1 MNQERKWITTGNL
14 IGGLFTFLL
23 CTTGLALAGVFMAK
37 LAANHSQVALTDFLL
52 LALGLTILV
61 IGYKCNFE
69 KFIFTSGGLQRINI
83 LFCRLGLI
91 LSGFIIAITKHST
104 TLQNSSRCFS
114 EKHFT
119 QTVLKNKTIC

>member
-1 MNQERKWITTGNL
+1 MNQEQKWITTGNL

-23 CTTGLALAGVFMAK
+23 CTTGLALAGVFIAK

-69 KFIFTSGGLQRINI
+69 KFIFHLRRFAENQHSVLPIRPCFIWTYHCHQAI
-83 LFCRLGLI
+83 CR
-91 LSGFIIAITKHST
+91 
-104 TLQNSSRCFS
+104 QNKLLHKKS
-114 EKHFT
+114 
-119 QTVLKNKTIC
+119 